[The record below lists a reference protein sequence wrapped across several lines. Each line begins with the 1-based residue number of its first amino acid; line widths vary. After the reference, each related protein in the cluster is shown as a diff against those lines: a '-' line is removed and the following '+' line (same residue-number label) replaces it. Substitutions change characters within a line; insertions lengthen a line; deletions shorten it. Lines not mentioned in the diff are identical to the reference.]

1 MLKNLKL
8 LRTET
13 STTQKQLADAIDVSQ
28 QSVNKYENHKIEPDI
43 ATLTKIA
50 DFFDTSIDY
59 LVGRS
64 ELRRR
69 IEPVTAYDLNDEEA
83 ALVDAYRRLDDAQK
97 ESIRLIVEN
106 YLKK

>member
-8 LRTET
+8 LRAET

-43 ATLTKIA
+43 ATLAKIA

-69 IEPVTAYDLNDEEA
+69 IEPVTAHDLNDDEA

-97 ESIRLIVEN
+97 ESIRLITGN